1 MSDLVSVA
9 LSQFGVK
16 QHKEGKKHPQIV
28 NYFTSI
34 GFNEKKI
41 EKTKTWSSAFVNWVA
56 KQSGYEYTSK
66 LSARSWLSIGESTAN
81 PKQGDVVVLWE
92 ENRSCL
98 DGYTGFFIKET
109 EKYIYVLGGSQ
120 SKGVSIQGY
129 PKTRILDYRKLRKK

>member
-1 MSDLVSVA
+1 MSDLVSIA

-16 QHKEGKKHPQIV
+16 QHKEGAKHPQIV
-28 NYFTSI
+28 NYFTSL
-34 GFNEKKI
+34 GYNERKM
-41 EKTKTWSSAFVNWVA
+41 EETSWCSAFVNWVA
-56 KQSGYEYTSK
+56 KKAGYEYSSK
-66 LSARSWLSIGESTAN
+66 LSARSWLSTGESTAN

-92 ENRSCL
+92 ESRSCS

-129 PKTRILDYRKLRKK
+129 PKTRILDYRKLRKSN